1 MTGVTRHVENISDLT
16 FGVQRAKGPGV
27 TSRCGAFGI
36 ALLFYNKLFTVA
48 DVNALR

>member
-1 MTGVTRHVENISDLT
+1 MSKILVTSLWGYNKRKS
-16 FGVQRAKGPGV
+16 PGV

>member
-1 MTGVTRHVENISDLT
+1 MTISL
-16 FGVQRAKGPGV
+16 GCSERKSPGV
-27 TSRCGAFGI
+27 TSRCGTFAI

>member
-1 MTGVTRHVENISDLT
+1 MTISL
-16 FGVQRAKGPGV
+16 RCSERKSPGV